1 MTEEQFQKLAESG
14 YNRIPI
20 VREILADTETPLSI
34 YLKLA
39 KSEGSADTNEA
50 GTGEHSY
57 FFESVQGG
65 EKWGR
70 YSIIGLPC
78 STVLRVVGDTVT
90 VEDNG
95 KVVETVV
102 TKDPF
107 EFIADF
113 KNRFKV
119 AELADGQRFN
129 GGLVGYFSYDTV
141 RFVETSIGPSTALDE
156 IGTPDILL
164 MLSEEVVV
172 FDNLSGTICFV
183 INVDPNQENAF
194 AAAQQR
200 LDFLQEQLNK
210 PVPLPSLQA
219 PKSVLDTDFSH
230 HFSQADY
237 QQAVEKIKDYI
248 VAGDVMQVVL
258 AQRMS
263 VPFSG
268 EPLNLYRALRFL
280 NPSPYMVYFDLGDH
294 HVVSASPEILA
305 RVEDSKITVRP
316 LAGTRKRGNSEA
328 EDLALEE
335 DLLADAKEI
344 AEHLML
350 IDLSRNDSGRV
361 SKTGSVT
368 VTKQMFVERYSHVMH
383 IASIVESEMLEDKT
397 ALDVLQATLPVG
409 TLSGA
414 PKVRAMEIIDE
425 LEPEKRG
432 IYGGAMG
439 YLGWNANMDMAIAIR
454 TAVIKNEKLYVQAGA
469 GIVADSQPEMEW
481 EETQNKAKA
490 IVRAV
495 QMANNELSVE

>member
-1 MTEEQFQKLAESG
+1 MTETEFLELAQSDC
-14 YNRIPI
+14 NRIP
-20 VREILADTETPLSI
+20 VMREVLADTETPLSV
-34 YLKLA
+34 YLKLGNG
-39 KSEGSADTNEA
+39 K
-50 GTGEHSY
+50 HSY

-78 STVLRVVGDTVT
+78 STTLRVVGEKVT
-90 VEDNG
+90 IEEDG
-95 KVVETVV
+95 EVVEEV
-102 TKDPF
+102 TTEDPF
-107 EFIADF
+107 EFIAEY
-113 KNRFKV
+113 KSRYRV
-119 AELADGQRFN
+119 AEHTLGQRFS

-141 RFVETSIGPSTALDE
+141 RYVETSIGPSTALDE
-156 IGTPDILL
+156 IATPDIML

-183 INVDPNQENAF
+183 ITVDPSEQDAY
-194 AAAQQR
+194 AKAQQR
-200 LDFLQEQLNK
+200 LDYLQGLLAK
-210 PVPLPSLQA
+210 PVPLPSLQESK
-219 PKSVLDTDFSH
+219 PVLDDDFAH
-230 HFSQADY
+230 HFSRQDY
-237 QQAVEKIKDYI
+237 QQAVEKIKEYI

-268 EPLNLYRALRFL
+268 EPLNLYRALRYL

-305 RVEDSKITVRP
+305 RVEGKKITVRP
-316 LAGTRKRGNSEA
+316 LAGTRKRGQNEA
-328 EDLALEE
+328 EDVALEK

-368 VTKQMFVERYSHVMH
+368 VPKQMFVERYSHVMH
-383 IASIVESEMLEDKT
+383 IASIVESEMRDDKS

-439 YLGWNANMDMAIAIR
+439 YLGWNDNMDMAIAIR

-481 EETQNKAKA
+481 EETQNKARA

-495 QMANNELSVE
+495 QMANKQLSVE